1 MLQYGLYELSAP
13 VEKRNDWI
21 YILDHTIEFGTQK
34 CLLILGITLEKLRDS
49 CINLCHKD
57 VRVLKMDIQN
67 KSNAEKTEKALD
79 QLITVTGIP
88 TQIISDH
95 GADLKRGIE
104 NICEKYPGIRYT
116 YDITHKCAILLKHYL
131 KDDESWKDFVTKYAH
146 TKRKTVHTKFA
157 FLAPP
162 KPKDKARWLNLDL
175 YIDWAEKII
184 LYRENI
190 YSKIDKSQEE
200 RTKFIAEFDALFE
213 WIDNFKTDIH
223 AWRSILCL
231 LDIAKGEVK
240 KKGLKHNTAELFQK
254 KIQEL
259 NIKDTKVNLMSK
271 DIYSF
276 LQQQTDKI
284 AEDEVY
290 LGTSDIIESIFGK
303 YKSFSAK
310 TPIRDI
316 GKTILTIPVF
326 TGELSYEN
334 LAEALATVKNE
345 NCN

>member
-1 MLQYGLYELSAP
+1 MLLCNS
-13 VEKRNDWI
+13 
-21 YILDHTIEFGTQK
+21 
-34 CLLILGITLEKLRDS
+34 LLISCLNVFGQTL
-49 CINLCHKD
+49 
-57 VRVLKMDIQN
+57 
-67 KSNAEKTEKALD
+67 
-79 QLITVTGIP
+79 
-88 TQIISDH
+88 
-95 GADLKRGIE
+95 
-104 NICEKYPGIRYT
+104 
-116 YDITHKCAILLKHYL
+116 
-131 KDDESWKDFVTKYAH
+131 
-146 TKRKTVHTKFA
+146 
-157 FLAPP
+157 
-162 KPKDKARWLNLDL
+162 
-175 YIDWAEKII
+175 
-184 LYRENI
+184 

-326 TGELSYEN
+326 TGELS
-334 LAEALATVKNE
+334 LKNWQKH
-345 NCN
+345 